1 MSASQSLGGPSRCG
15 RVVGPSLDK
24 IIKNA
29 AWRKHSHLVS
39 ACKSTLDKL
48 ESLSESSGTSP
59 GDTQSPIP
67 GLSSSD
73 ADCVLQPLFLALD
86 SAYPKVVEPALE
98 CTFKLFSLGLVC
110 GEINRSGI
118 VFNMID
124 AICKSGGLGEE
135 AIELG
140 VLRVL
145 LSAVRSPCILIRA
158 DCLIQIVRTCYN
170 VYLGGVNGTNQ
181 ICAKSVLAQIM
192 TIVFTRV
199 EEDSMDVCVKRV
211 SVSEL
216 LEFTDKNLNEGN
228 SIHFCQNFINEI
240 MEASEGLPL
249 KPSSIS
255 PPLEVQNVHTPS
267 PKTADETGTDKFDSE
282 AGAEGSKIREDGFLL
297 FKNLCKLSMK
307 FSSQQH
313 PDDRILL
320 RGKILSL
327 ELLKVVMDTGGSIWR
342 VNERQLLGVARRL
355 IRDRLPTRSNLRRR
369 QIEVDDPTCP
379 FCRSEEENASHLFF
393 HCNRISP
400 VWWESWSWVNLLGA
414 FPKHPRH
421 HFLYHIHGALEGKRA
436 SRWKWWWL
444 ALTWTIWKQ
453 RNDIIFSNGTFNA
466 NRLLDDALFLFLNA
480 IKQYLCL
487 SLLKNSALSAMA
499 IFQLQCSIFMNLLS
513 KFRSGLKKEIG
524 MFFPMLILRVLENV
538 LQPSFLQKMTV
549 LNLLDKISQDPQI
562 IIDIFVN
569 YDCDVD
575 ASNIFERGAWLG
587 FLDIG
592 YHKGGLGIKDLI
604 KFNEALLGKWGWEL
618 ANNQNQPWAR
628 ILLSKYGGWKDLI
641 SGRNNSIF
649 SHWWKD
655 LKVVFQQQDNNSIS
669 NNLKWRVGCGVK
681 IRTTDFY
688 NQLNWEFVED
698 RWEWKLNWRR
708 NFFDHE
714 IDMVAAFL
722 AEIENIHIQQSS
734 RDFLIW
740 KADPSG
746 IYSTK
751 SAYKLLQEA
760 DSDAIEDSASKI
772 IWNLKIPPRAIA
784 FSWRLFKNRLPTRAN
799 LRRRQNVMLEAI
811 PWVLG
816 IVNGLLKTALGP
828 PTGSTT
834 ALSPAQDITFRHE
847 SVKCLVSIIKSMGA
861 WMDQQIR
868 IGDLDLAKSPES
880 SSAAENHL
888 ILNVEEGN
896 ASDHELHSD
905 VNSEFSD
912 AATLEQHR
920 AYKIELQ
927 KGISLFNRKPP
938 KGIEFLISNKK
949 IGCSPEQVA
958 LFLKNTAGLDET
970 KIGDYLGEREE
981 FSLKVMHAYVDSFNF
996 KGMDFGEAIR
1006 FFLQGFRLPGE
1017 AQKID
1022 RIMEKFAE
1030 RYCKCNPSSFSS
1042 ADTAYVL
1049 AYSVIMLNT
1058 DAHNNM
1064 VKDKVVVVMMTK
1076 ADFVRNNR
1084 GIDDGKDLPEEY
1096 LGALYDQIVK
1106 NEIKMNADSS
1116 APQNK
1121 QANSFNRL
1129 LGLEG
1134 ILNLVNW
1141 KQSEE
1146 KAVGA
1151 NGLLI
1156 RHIQEQFKTN
1166 SRKSESAY
1174 HVVTDVAILR
1184 FMVEVCWGPM
1194 LAAFSVTL
1202 DQSDDRVATSQCLQ
1216 GFRHAVHVTAVMGMQ
1231 TQRDA
1236 FVTSVAKFTYLH
1248 CAGDMKQKNV
1258 DAVKAIIS
1266 IAIEDGDHLY
1276 EAWEHILTCLSR
1288 IEHLQLLG
1296 EGAPSD
1302 ATFFTSTN
1310 LEMEEKALKTL
1321 GFSSFKKGTLQ
1332 NPAMVAV
1339 VRGSSYDS
1347 TSIGVNA
1354 SAILT
1359 TEQINNFISNLNL
1372 LDQIGNFEL
1381 NHVFA
1386 HSQRLNGEAI
1396 VAFVK
1401 ALCKVSISE
1410 LQSPTDPRN
1419 EGNVTCLK
1427 GDPLLILVDLKKGIV
1442 IFLSVM
1448 HYNMNRIRL
1457 VWSRIW
1463 NVLSDFFV
1471 SVGLSENLSVAIFAM
1486 DSLRQLAMKFLE
1498 REELANY
1505 NFQSEFLRPFVIVMQ
1520 KSNTTEIRELIV
1532 RCISQMV
1539 LSRVSNVKSGWK
1551 SVFMVF
1557 TAAAADERKNIVL
1570 LAFETMEK
1578 IVRQFFPYITET
1590 ETMTFTDCVRCLLTF
1605 TNSRFNSDVSL
1616 NAIAFLRFCAVRLA
1630 DGGLVCNK
1638 SSVDGPSLVVAN
1650 GISDLQAHTD
1660 NGDHVS
1666 FWNPLLSGLS
1676 KLTSDPRSAIRKS
1689 SLEMLFNILKDHGH
1703 LFSHTFWN
1711 SIFCSVI
1718 FPVYNS
1724 VSGKREM
1731 NLQEVHCP
1739 PSSVSVHTEGSTW
1752 DSETYSVAAEC
1763 LIDLFV
1769 TFFDVVRSQLPG
1781 VVSVLTGFIRSP
1793 VQGPASTGVA
1803 GLVRLTGDLGN
1814 RLSAEEWKEIFLCL
1828 KDAAMSTVPGFMK
1841 VLRTMNNIEVP
1852 HISQSSADLESSSDH
1867 DLNNDEFDDDNLQTA
1882 TYVVSRMKNHIAMQ
1896 LLIVQVATDLYKKHQ
1911 QSLCAASIK
1920 VLIELYSSIALHARA
1935 MNRESILLRK
1945 LQKACSI
1952 LEISGPPMVHFENES
1967 FQNHLN
1973 FLQNIRLHDN
1983 FMHDEIELD
1992 QELVAVCETVLDIY
2006 LNCAGSIST
2015 FHKSDTMPAPH
2026 RKLPLSSAKKEEIA
2040 ARTSLVISA
2049 LQGLAG
2055 LKKDSFRRYIP
2066 RFFHLL
2072 NTKVPQ
2078 IDSEETKLGS
2088 RWQST
2093 TWPNLSLFTNGD

>member
-342 VNERQLLGVARRL
+342 VNERQVVSYL
-355 IRDRLPTRSNLRRR
+355 
-369 QIEVDDPTCP
+369 
-379 FCRSEEENASHLFF
+379 
-393 HCNRISP
+393 
-400 VWWESWSWVNLLGA
+400 
-414 FPKHPRH
+414 
-421 HFLYHIHGALEGKRA
+421 
-436 SRWKWWWL
+436 
-444 ALTWTIWKQ
+444 
-453 RNDIIFSNGTFNA
+453 
-466 NRLLDDALFLFLNA
+466 LFL
-480 IKQYLCL
+480 
-487 SLLKNSALSAMA
+487 
-499 IFQLQCSIFMNLLS
+499 
-513 KFRSGLKKEIG
+513 
-524 MFFPMLILRVLENV
+524 
-538 LQPSFLQKMTV
+538 
-549 LNLLDKISQDPQI
+549 
-562 IIDIFVN
+562 
-569 YDCDVD
+569 
-575 ASNIFERGAWLG
+575 
-587 FLDIG
+587 
-592 YHKGGLGIKDLI
+592 
-604 KFNEALLGKWGWEL
+604 
-618 ANNQNQPWAR
+618 
-628 ILLSKYGGWKDLI
+628 
-641 SGRNNSIF
+641 
-649 SHWWKD
+649 
-655 LKVVFQQQDNNSIS
+655 
-669 NNLKWRVGCGVK
+669 
-681 IRTTDFY
+681 
-688 NQLNWEFVED
+688 
-698 RWEWKLNWRR
+698 
-708 NFFDHE
+708 
-714 IDMVAAFL
+714 
-722 AEIENIHIQQSS
+722 
-734 RDFLIW
+734 
-740 KADPSG
+740 
-746 IYSTK
+746 
-751 SAYKLLQEA
+751 
-760 DSDAIEDSASKI
+760 
-772 IWNLKIPPRAIA
+772 
-784 FSWRLFKNRLPTRAN
+784 
-799 LRRRQNVMLEAI
+799 
-811 PWVLG
+811 

-912 AATLEQHR
+912 AATLEQRR

-1064 VKDKVVVVMMTK
+1064 VKDKMTK

-1166 SRKSESAY
+1166 SRKSESVY

-1410 LQSPTDPRN
+1410 LQSPTDPRVF
-1419 EGNVTCLK
+1419 GLTK
-1427 GDPLLILVDLKKGIV
+1427 IV
-1442 IFLSVM
+1442 EIA

-1945 LQKACSI
+1945 LQKTCSI

-2066 RFFHLL
+2066 GFFHLL
-2072 NTKVPQ
+2072 VDLVRSEHTSGEVQHALSNMFRSSVGQ
-2078 IDSEETKLGS
+2078 IIMD
-2088 RWQST
+2088 
-2093 TWPNLSLFTNGD
+2093 

>member
-1 MSASQSLGGPSRCG
+1 MSASQSLGGTSRCG
-15 RVVGPSLDK
+15 RVVGPSLDR

-48 ESLSESSGTSP
+48 ESISDSSTTESPSSALL
-59 GDTQSPIP
+59 

-73 ADCVLQPLFLALD
+73 AESILQPLYLALD
-86 SAYPKVVEPALE
+86 SAYPKVVDPALE
-98 CTFKLFSLGLVC
+98 CTFKLFSLGLVRA
-110 GEINRSGI
+110 EIETSSHSEAGVI
-118 VFNMID
+118 FNMVD
-124 AICKSGGLGEE
+124 AICKSAGLGEE

-140 VLRVL
+140 VLRLL

-158 DCLIQIVRTCYN
+158 DSLIQIVRTCYN
-170 VYLGGVNGTNQ
+170 IYLGGVNGTNQ
-181 ICAKSVLAQIM
+181 ICAKSVLAQII

-199 EEDSMDVCVKRV
+199 EQDCLDV
-211 SVSEL
+211 SVKKVSVTEL

-228 SIHFCQNFINEI
+228 SINFCQNFINDVVEPV
-240 MEASEGLPL
+240 EGVPL
-249 KPSSIS
+249 KPYSVS
-255 PPLEVQNVHTPS
+255 PL
-267 PKTADETGTDKFDSE
+267 DETG
-282 AGAEGSKIREDGFLL
+282 GSKIREDGFLL

-307 FSSQQH
+307 FSSQQY

-327 ELLKVVMDTGGSIWR
+327 ELLKVVMDNAGSLWR
-342 VNERQLLGVARRL
+342 LNER
-355 IRDRLPTRSNLRRR
+355 
-369 QIEVDDPTCP
+369 
-379 FCRSEEENASHLFF
+379 
-393 HCNRISP
+393 
-400 VWWESWSWVNLLGA
+400 
-414 FPKHPRH
+414 
-421 HFLYHIHGALEGKRA
+421 
-436 SRWKWWWL
+436 
-444 ALTWTIWKQ
+444 
-453 RNDIIFSNGTFNA
+453 
-466 NRLLDDALFLFLNA
+466 FLNA

-487 SLLKNSALSAMA
+487 SLLKNSALSAMT

-513 KFRSGLKKEIG
+513 KFRSALKKEIG

-549 LNLLDKISQDPQI
+549 LSLLDKISQDPHI

-575 ASNIFERGAWLG
+575 ASNIFER
-587 FLDIG
+587 
-592 YHKGGLGIKDLI
+592 
-604 KFNEALLGKWGWEL
+604 
-618 ANNQNQPWAR
+618 
-628 ILLSKYGGWKDLI
+628 
-641 SGRNNSIF
+641 
-649 SHWWKD
+649 
-655 LKVVFQQQDNNSIS
+655 
-669 NNLKWRVGCGVK
+669 
-681 IRTTDFY
+681 
-688 NQLNWEFVED
+688 
-698 RWEWKLNWRR
+698 
-708 NFFDHE
+708 
-714 IDMVAAFL
+714 
-722 AEIENIHIQQSS
+722 
-734 RDFLIW
+734 
-740 KADPSG
+740 
-746 IYSTK
+746 
-751 SAYKLLQEA
+751 
-760 DSDAIEDSASKI
+760 
-772 IWNLKIPPRAIA
+772 
-784 FSWRLFKNRLPTRAN
+784 
-799 LRRRQNVMLEAI
+799 
-811 PWVLG
+811 

-834 ALSPAQDITFRHE
+834 NLSPAQDITFRHE
-847 SVKCLVSIIKSMGA
+847 SVKCLVSIIKSMGT

-868 IGDLDLAKSPES
+868 IGDLYLAKSSES
-880 SSAAENHL
+880 SSPAENHL
-888 ILNVEEGN
+888 TLNGEEGN
-896 ASDHELHSD
+896 TSDYELHSD
-905 VNSEFSD
+905 LNSDFSD
-912 AATLEQHR
+912 AATLEQR
-920 AYKIELQ
+920 RTYKIELQ
-927 KGISLFNRKPP
+927 KGISLFNRKPS
-938 KGIEFLISNKK
+938 KGIEFLINNNK
-949 IGCSPEQVA
+949 IGSSPEEVA
-958 LFLKNTAGLDET
+958 LFLKNTARLDET

-996 KGMDFGEAIR
+996 KAIDFGEAIR
-1006 FFLQGFRLPGE
+1006 FFLRGFRLPGE

-1064 VKDKVVVVMMTK
+1064 VKDKMTK
-1076 ADFVRNNR
+1076 ADFIRNNR

-1116 APQNK
+1116 APQSK
-1121 QANSFNRL
+1121 QENSFNRL
-1129 LGLEG
+1129 LGLDG

-1141 KQSEE
+1141 KQNEE

-1156 RHIQEQFKTN
+1156 RDIQEQFKSN
-1166 SRKSESAY
+1166 SGKSESAY

-1184 FMVEVCWGPM
+1184 FMVEACWGPM

-1202 DQSDDRVATSQCLQ
+1202 DQSDDRLATSQCLQ
-1216 GFRHAVHVTAVMGMQ
+1216 GFRHAVHVTAVMAMQ

-1248 CAGDMKQKNV
+1248 CAADMKQKNV

-1266 IAIEDGDHLY
+1266 IAIEDGDYLH

-1302 ATFFTSTN
+1302 STFFTSSSFET
-1310 LEMEEKALKTL
+1310 EGKTPKTL

-1332 NPAMVAV
+1332 NPAMLAV
-1339 VRGSSYDS
+1339 VRGGSYDS
-1347 TSIGVNA
+1347 TSVKVNA
-1354 SAILT
+1354 SALVT
-1359 TEQINNFISNLNL
+1359 PEQINSFISNLNIL
-1372 LDQIGNFEL
+1372 EQIGNFEL

-1410 LQSPTDPRN
+1410 LQSPTDPRVF
-1419 EGNVTCLK
+1419 GLTK
-1427 GDPLLILVDLKKGIV
+1427 IV
-1442 IFLSVM
+1442 EIA

-1505 NFQSEFLRPFVIVMQ
+1505 NFQNEFLRPFVIVMQ
-1520 KSNTTEIRELIV
+1520 KSNSTEIRELIV

-1578 IVRQFFPYITET
+1578 IVREFFPYITET

-1638 SSVDGPSLVVAN
+1638 STFDGSSVIATN
-1650 GISDLQAHTD
+1650 GVSDKQACTD
-1660 NGDHVS
+1660 KDDHVS

-1689 SLEMLFNILKDHGH
+1689 SLEVLFNILKDHGH
-1703 LFSHTFWN
+1703 LFSRTFWD

-1724 VSGKREM
+1724 VSGKRDM
-1731 NLQEVHCP
+1731 SLQEGQCS
-1739 PSSVSVHTEGSTW
+1739 PSSVSVYHEGVTW
-1752 DSETYSVAAEC
+1752 DSETSSVAAEC

-1769 TFFDVVRSQLPG
+1769 NFFDMVRSQLPG

-1803 GLVRLTGDLGN
+1803 GLVRLTGDLGG
-1814 RLSAEEWKEIFLCL
+1814 RLSEEEWEDIFRCL
-1828 KDAAMSTVPGFMK
+1828 KDAVTSTVPGFMK
-1841 VLRTMNNIEVP
+1841 VLRTMNNVEVP
-1852 HISQSSADLESSSDH
+1852 KMSHSSDH
-1867 DLNNDEFDDDNLQTA
+1867 EVTMDGLDDDNLQTA
-1882 TYVVSRMKNHIAMQ
+1882 IYVVSRTKNHIATQ
-1896 LLIVQVATDLYKKHQ
+1896 LLILQVVTDLYKMHQ
-1911 QSLCAASIK
+1911 QSLSAANIK
-1920 VLIELYSSIALHARA
+1920 VLIELYSSIALHARQL
-1935 MNRESILLRK
+1935 NSESVLLKK

-1952 LEISGPPMVHFENES
+1952 LELSGPPVVHFENES
-1967 FQNHLN
+1967 FQSRLN
-1973 FLQNIRLHDN
+1973 FLQNLLVDDRIVY
-1983 FMHDEIELD
+1983 DEIDIEP
-1992 QELVAVCETVLDIY
+1992 EFVAVCENVLDIY
-2006 LNCAGSIST
+2006 LSCGGSLSSS
-2015 FHKSDTMPAPH
+2015 HKLDTQAVPR

-2049 LQGLAG
+2049 LQGLGG

-2066 RFFHLL
+2066 RFFQLL
-2072 NTKVPQ
+2072 VDLVRSEHTSGDVQ
-2078 IDSEETKLGS
+2078 LALIDMLHSSIGPIIME
-2088 RWQST
+2088 
-2093 TWPNLSLFTNGD
+2093 

>member
-1 MSASQSLGGPSRCG
+1 MSASQSLGGTSRCG

-48 ESLSESSGTSP
+48 ESISDSSTNTS
-59 GDTQSPIP
+59 SSVLL

-73 ADCVLQPLFLALD
+73 AESILQPLYLALD

-98 CTFKLFSLGLVC
+98 CTFKLFSLGLVHV
-110 GEINRSGI
+110 EIETSSQSGAGI
-118 VFNMID
+118 ILNMVD
-124 AICKSGGLGEE
+124 AICKSAGLGEE

-158 DCLIQIVRTCYN
+158 DSLIQIVRTCYN
-170 VYLGGVNGTNQ
+170 IYLGGVNGTNQ
-181 ICAKSVLAQIM
+181 ICAKSVLAQII

-199 EEDSMDVCVKRV
+199 EEDCLDVSVKKI

-228 SIHFCQNFINEI
+228 SINFCQNFINDVVEPV
-240 MEASEGLPL
+240 EGVPL
-249 KPSSIS
+249 KPYSVS
-255 PPLEVQNVHTPS
+255 PV
-267 PKTADETGTDKFDSE
+267 DETG
-282 AGAEGSKIREDGFLL
+282 GSKIREDGFLL

-307 FSSQQH
+307 FSSQQY

-327 ELLKVVMDTGGSIWR
+327 ELLKVVMDNAGSLWR
-342 VNERQLLGVARRL
+342 LNER
-355 IRDRLPTRSNLRRR
+355 
-369 QIEVDDPTCP
+369 
-379 FCRSEEENASHLFF
+379 
-393 HCNRISP
+393 
-400 VWWESWSWVNLLGA
+400 
-414 FPKHPRH
+414 
-421 HFLYHIHGALEGKRA
+421 
-436 SRWKWWWL
+436 
-444 ALTWTIWKQ
+444 
-453 RNDIIFSNGTFNA
+453 
-466 NRLLDDALFLFLNA
+466 FLNA

-487 SLLKNSALSAMA
+487 SLLKNSALSAMT

-513 KFRSGLKKEIG
+513 KFRSALKKEIG

-549 LNLLDKISQDPQI
+549 LSLLDKVSQDPHI

-575 ASNIFERGAWLG
+575 ASNIFER
-587 FLDIG
+587 
-592 YHKGGLGIKDLI
+592 
-604 KFNEALLGKWGWEL
+604 
-618 ANNQNQPWAR
+618 
-628 ILLSKYGGWKDLI
+628 
-641 SGRNNSIF
+641 
-649 SHWWKD
+649 
-655 LKVVFQQQDNNSIS
+655 
-669 NNLKWRVGCGVK
+669 
-681 IRTTDFY
+681 
-688 NQLNWEFVED
+688 
-698 RWEWKLNWRR
+698 
-708 NFFDHE
+708 
-714 IDMVAAFL
+714 
-722 AEIENIHIQQSS
+722 
-734 RDFLIW
+734 
-740 KADPSG
+740 
-746 IYSTK
+746 
-751 SAYKLLQEA
+751 
-760 DSDAIEDSASKI
+760 
-772 IWNLKIPPRAIA
+772 
-784 FSWRLFKNRLPTRAN
+784 
-799 LRRRQNVMLEAI
+799 
-811 PWVLG
+811 

-834 ALSPAQDITFRHE
+834 NLSQAQDITFRHE
-847 SVKCLVSIIKSMGA
+847 SVKCLVSIIKSMGT

-868 IGDLDLAKSPES
+868 IGDLYLAKSSES
-880 SSAAENHL
+880 SSPAENHL
-888 ILNVEEGN
+888 TLNGEEGN
-896 ASDHELHSD
+896 TSDYELHTD
-905 VNSEFSD
+905 QNSEFSD
-912 AATLEQHR
+912 AATLEQRR

-927 KGISLFNRKPP
+927 KGISLFNRKPS
-938 KGIEFLISNKK
+938 KGIEFLISNNK
-949 IGCSPEQVA
+949 IGSSPEEVA
-958 LFLKNTAGLDET
+958 LFLKNTARLDEI

-996 KGMDFGEAIR
+996 KGIDFGEAIR
-1006 FFLQGFRLPGE
+1006 FFLRGFRLPGE

-1064 VKDKVVVVMMTK
+1064 VKDKMTK
-1076 ADFVRNNR
+1076 GDFIRNNR

-1116 APQNK
+1116 APQSK

-1129 LGLEG
+1129 LGLDG

-1141 KQSEE
+1141 KQNEE

-1156 RHIQEQFKTN
+1156 RDIQEQFKSN
-1166 SRKSESAY
+1166 SGKSESAY

-1184 FMVEVCWGPM
+1184 FMVEACWGPM

-1202 DQSDDRVATSQCLQ
+1202 DQSDDRLATSQCLQ
-1216 GFRHAVHVTAVMGMQ
+1216 GFRHAVHVTAVMAMQ

-1248 CAGDMKQKNV
+1248 CAADMKQKNV

-1266 IAIEDGDHLY
+1266 IAIEDGDYLH

-1302 ATFFTSTN
+1302 STFFTSSSFET
-1310 LEMEEKALKTL
+1310 EGKTPKTL

-1339 VRGSSYDS
+1339 VRGGSYDS
-1347 TSIGVNA
+1347 TSVKVNA
-1354 SAILT
+1354 SALVT
-1359 TEQINNFISNLNL
+1359 PEQINSFISNLNIL
-1372 LDQIGNFEL
+1372 EQIGNFEL

-1410 LQSPTDPRN
+1410 LQSPTDPRVF
-1419 EGNVTCLK
+1419 GLTK
-1427 GDPLLILVDLKKGIV
+1427 IV
-1442 IFLSVM
+1442 EIA

-1505 NFQSEFLRPFVIVMQ
+1505 NFQNEFLRPFVIVMQ
-1520 KSNTTEIRELIV
+1520 KSNSTEIRELIV

-1578 IVRQFFPYITET
+1578 IVREFFPYITET

-1638 SSVDGPSLVVAN
+1638 KSTFDGSSLIAAN
-1650 GISDLQAHTD
+1650 GVSDKQACTD
-1660 NGDHVS
+1660 KDDHVS

-1689 SLEMLFNILKDHGH
+1689 SLEVLFNILKDHGH
-1703 LFSHTFWN
+1703 LFSHTFWD
-1711 SIFCSVI
+1711 SIFNSVI

-1724 VSGKREM
+1724 VSGKRDM
-1731 NLQEVHCP
+1731 SLQEGHCS
-1739 PSSVSVHTEGSTW
+1739 PSSVSVYHEGVTW
-1752 DSETYSVAAEC
+1752 DSDTSSVAAEC

-1769 TFFDVVRSQLPG
+1769 NFFDMVRSQLPG

-1803 GLVRLTGDLGN
+1803 GLVRLTGDLGS
-1814 RLSAEEWKEIFLCL
+1814 RLSEEEWEEIFRCL
-1828 KDAAMSTVPGFMK
+1828 KDAVTSTVPGFMK
-1841 VLRTMNNIEVP
+1841 VLRTMNSIEVP
-1852 HISQSSADLESSSDH
+1852 KMSHSSDH
-1867 DLNNDEFDDDNLQTA
+1867 EMTMDGLDDDNLQTA
-1882 TYVVSRMKNHIAMQ
+1882 IYVVSRTKNHIATQ
-1896 LLIVQVATDLYKKHQ
+1896 LLILQVVSDLYKMHQ
-1911 QSLCAASIK
+1911 QSLSAANIK
-1920 VLIELYSSIALHARA
+1920 VLIELYSSIALHARQL
-1935 MNRESILLRK
+1935 NSESVLLKK

-1952 LEISGPPMVHFENES
+1952 MELSGLPVVHFENES
-1967 FQNHLN
+1967 FQSRLN
-1973 FLQNIRLHDN
+1973 FLQNLLVHDRVVY
-1983 FMHDEIELD
+1983 DEIDIEP
-1992 QELVAVCETVLDIY
+1992 EFVAVCENVLDIY
-2006 LNCAGSIST
+2006 LNCGGSLSSS
-2015 FHKSDTMPAPH
+2015 HKLDTQTVPR

-2049 LQGLAG
+2049 LQGLGG

-2066 RFFHLL
+2066 RFFQLL
-2072 NTKVPQ
+2072 VDLVRSEHTSGEVQ
-2078 IDSEETKLGS
+2078 LALIDMLRSCVGPIIME
-2088 RWQST
+2088 
-2093 TWPNLSLFTNGD
+2093 